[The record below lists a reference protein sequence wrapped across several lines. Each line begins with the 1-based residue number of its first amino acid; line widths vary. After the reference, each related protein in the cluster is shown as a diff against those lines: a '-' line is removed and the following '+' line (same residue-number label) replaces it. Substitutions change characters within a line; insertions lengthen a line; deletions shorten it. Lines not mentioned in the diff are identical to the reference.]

1 MFYISNLY
9 DTGEQC
15 FCLKQI
21 IERIEMDERKDCCM
35 FLMEEY
41 DIFILLFKIRCR
53 VDLKES
59 NIVEV

>member
-9 DTGEQC
+9 DTREGC

-35 FLMEEY
+35 FLMEGC

-59 NIVEV
+59 YIVDV